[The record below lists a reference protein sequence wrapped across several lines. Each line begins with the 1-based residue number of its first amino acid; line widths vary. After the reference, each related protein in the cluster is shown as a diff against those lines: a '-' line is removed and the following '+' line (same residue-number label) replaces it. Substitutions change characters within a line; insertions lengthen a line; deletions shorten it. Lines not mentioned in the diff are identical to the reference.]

1 MTIKLIFLRFMLFQS
16 RFEHALALLGGNRRR
31 IAQARSDE
39 VYWEGELD
47 RELLLRELELH

>member
-1 MTIKLIFLRFMLFQS
+1 MNLIFIRFMLFQS
-16 RFEHALALLGGNRRR
+16 RFEHSLAILGGNRQR

-47 RELLLRELELH
+47 RERLLRATELH